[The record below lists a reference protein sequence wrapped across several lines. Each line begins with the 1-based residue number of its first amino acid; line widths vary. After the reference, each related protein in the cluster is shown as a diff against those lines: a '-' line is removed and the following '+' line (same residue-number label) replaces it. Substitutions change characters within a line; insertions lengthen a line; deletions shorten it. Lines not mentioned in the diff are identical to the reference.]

1 MEPLEL
7 FPAPQPP
14 NPILHITIPVIR
26 ALIIANPLH
35 TSKSNFSYSQ
45 PITHTNLPSFI
56 PLYLQ
61 AYVNCYA
68 NGAVLEHT
76 PSDEEIVRIH
86 NDPAIL
92 SFWNNVAAYPI
103 S

>member
-1 MEPLEL
+1 MNIYECDTPLSCG
-7 FPAPQPP
+7 
-14 NPILHITIPVIR
+14 
-26 ALIIANPLH
+26 H
-35 TSKSNFSYSQ
+35 TYYYIESQ

-61 AYVNCYA
+61 AYVNRYA

-86 NDPAIL
+86 KGGPGGHNDPATL
-92 SFWNNVAAYPI
+92 SFWNSVAAYLI